1 MRIKVC
7 GLTNNQN
14 IKEISALKP
23 DYMGFIFYKPSPRD
37 VSLIIGNLDLNSV
50 PVEIKKVAVFV
61 NADIETILEVVT
73 RNRFDFVQLHG
84 DESPEQCHHLRS
96 TLGVIKAFR
105 VGERLPEN
113 IHEYQGCCD
122 FFLFDTAGRHYGG
135 NGFAFDHTLL
145 DTYSG
150 NAPFFLSG
158 GVSPSDIVHLNSFTN
173 PLCHAVDINS
183 RFETSTGVKNVNQIK
198 AFINSINR

>member
-14 IKEISALKP
+14 IKEISALGP

-37 VSLIIGNLDLNSV
+37 VSMIIGNLELDSI
-50 PVEIKKVAVFV
+50 PVEIRKVAVFV
-61 NADIETILEVVT
+61 NASTETILPVVE
-73 RNRFDFVQLHG
+73 RYSFDLVQLHG
-84 DESPEQCHHLRS
+84 DESAGQCNSLRS
-96 TLGVIKAFR
+96 TVGVIKAFR

-113 IHEYQGCCD
+113 IHEYEGCCD

-150 NAPFFLSG
+150 NTPFFLSG
-158 GVSPSDIVHLNSFTN
+158 GVSPSDISHLNSFTN
-173 PLCHAVDINS
+173 PLCYAVDINS
-183 RFETSTGVKNVNQIK
+183 RFETSPGVKNVNQIK
-198 AFINSINR
+198 TFINSINR